1 MTLLP
6 IRTASLVP
14 ATAATPTVT
23 ATGKSRTPV
32 DSALYARTTWKYWVI
47 RKMNPSR
54 AKKAIATAA
63 LAAVNRGLRNRL
75 TSNIGLAIRRSATAS
90 PARTATPAASRPMVD
105 AEDQPQVGA

>member
-23 ATGKSRTPV
+23 ATGSNLTPV
-32 DSALYARTTWKYWVI
+32 DSGLYARTTWKYWVI

-54 AKKAIATAA
+54 AKKAIATDA
-63 LAAVNRGLRNRL
+63 LAAVNLGLRNRL
-75 TSNIGLAIRRSATAS
+75 TSIIGLAMLRSATTS
-90 PARTATPAASRPMVD
+90 PARTARPAASRPIVNP
-105 AEDQPQVGA
+105 EDQPQPGA